1 MRNPKLPFLVVLI
14 FIGVILIS
22 QTLYTVDETEQV
34 IITMFGEPRGEPIQ
48 NAGLHLKLPFIHK
61 AIFFEKRIME
71 WDGNQNEIPTSDKR
85 YLLVDTFARWRI
97 IDPLKYFQSVNNE
110 DKAQSRLD
118 DLIDGITRDYIS
130 KNLLIEVVR
139 SSNREME
146 ISTEGETSTTAA
158 ADSLKIRLGRLA
170 ITDAILAEVQKIV
183 PQYGIEMMDIRIKQ
197 VNYNHDVREKVFDRM
212 ISERQRIAQLYRSEG
227 MGRKAQIEGKMQKEL
242 NQIES
247 EAYRAA
253 QQITGKADA
262 EATQIYAEAFSR
274 DPEFYSLLRT
284 LESYRQ
290 TIDTSST
297 LILSTDSEYLKYL
310 KRGR

>member
-1 MRNPKLPFLVVLI
+1 MKNPRLTLILLAI
-14 FIGVILIS
+14 FIGVIMVS
-22 QTLYTVDETEQV
+22 QTLYTVDETEQA
-34 IITMFGEPRGEPIQ
+34 IITMFGEPRGEPVKD
-48 NAGLHLKLPFIHK
+48 AGLHLKLPFIHK

-97 IDPLKYFQSVNNE
+97 VDPLKFFQSVNNE
-110 DKAQSRLD
+110 EKAQSRLD
-118 DLIDGITRDYIS
+118 DIIDGITRDYIS

-146 ISTEGETSTTAA
+146 ISTEGETSAKNA

-170 ITDAILAEVQKIV
+170 ITDAILTEVQKIV
-183 PQYGIEMMDIRIKQ
+183 PQYGIEVLDIRIKQ
-197 VNYNHDVREKVFDRM
+197 VNYNMDVREKVFDRM

-242 NQIES
+242 NQIRS
-247 EAYRAA
+247 EAYRTA
-253 QQITGKADA
+253 QQIKGKADA
-262 EATQIYAEAFSR
+262 EATQIYADAFSR
-274 DPEFYSLLRT
+274 DPEFYSLLQT

-297 LILSTDSEYLKYL
+297 LILSTDSEYWKYL
-310 KRGR
+310 KKGR